1 MLFHLAL
8 PEDFAVAQ
16 DTGVYTVSTRGRTID
31 EVGFIHCSASVEQV
45 REVWQAF
52 YSDREDILL
61 LAINEDAVEAE
72 GLTIKFENSDPNDA
86 ESEIFPHIYG
96 GPLPLSTL
104 KIQSSGLPLN

>member
-8 PEDFAVAQ
+8 PEDFALAQ
-16 DTGVYTVSTRGRTID
+16 DTGVYSISTRGRSVEET
-31 EVGFIHCSASVEQV
+31 GFIHCSASVEQV

-61 LAINEDAVEAE
+61 LAINEEAVEAA
-72 GLTIKFENSDPNDA
+72 GLTIKFENSDPQDA
-86 ESEIFPHIYG
+86 HSEIFPHIYG
-96 GPLPLSTL
+96 GALPLSTL